1 MKSYRGSFA
10 PRIEIGEKAV
20 LFQLSQRFDPS
31 MVCSGSFIRSL
42 VRFIRGLTQ
51 TNCLAEKTAVP
62 RFANERV
69 RGAHVDEDP
78 TSGRKLYVRLVG
90 HAVISPVFFFCTNF
104 STIHVTP
111 LTPFVPLVHPLLT
124 EPRRSASFL
133 FLIGRKRIGS

>member
-90 HAVISPVFFFCTNF
+90 HAVISPVFFFFAPTF
-104 STIHVTP
+104 PQYMSPRSPLSSPWST
-111 LTPFVPLVHPLLT
+111 
-124 EPRRSASFL
+124 RC
-133 FLIGRKRIGS
+133 